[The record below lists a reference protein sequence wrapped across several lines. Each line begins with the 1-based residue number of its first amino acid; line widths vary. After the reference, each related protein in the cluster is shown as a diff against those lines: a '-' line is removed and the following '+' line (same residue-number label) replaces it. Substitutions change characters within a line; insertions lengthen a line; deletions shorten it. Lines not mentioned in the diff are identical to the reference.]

1 MVGLDI
7 YGSAA
12 FGLGFVDFKSACIPF
27 SRLICSTITNI
38 YMLICVCL
46 IPHKNDCRFGF
57 QVISCVGKSCVL
69 QPTDDYFN
77 V

>member
-27 SRLICSTITNI
+27 SR
-38 YMLICVCL
+38 
-46 IPHKNDCRFGF
+46 FGF